1 MKILD
6 QITECCR
13 VKKYSPNT
21 AKTYR
26 KWAEDFLRWI
36 RGERGEW
43 VHPLQLGTEDVEA
56 FLTHLATRQ
65 RVAAST
71 QNQALSALLFLF
83 RSVVDVDI
91 GDLNAVRAKRSQ
103 FIPSVLDQT
112 EVRELLSYLHG
123 TDRLAC
129 ELMYGAG
136 LRVSEVF
143 ELRIKDVDLTRRTI
157 HVRQSKGAKDRMVML
172 PTPAIHAVRTQ
183 RDLVRDLHADDVRDG
198 CNRVEL
204 PGAFHRKSATASG
217 SLNWYWLFCSR
228 ERSRHP
234 TEGWLGRYH
243 LQPST
248 VQRSIVLAAARAGIH
263 KRVTCHTLRHSFATN
278 VLENGGSI
286 EQVRDLL
293 GHSDI
298 RTTQK
303 YLHCTRSPALSVVS
317 PLERIA

>member
-1 MKILD
+1 MKLLD
-6 QITECCR
+6 QINERCR

-26 KWAEDFLRWI
+26 KWAADFLRWVK
-36 RGERGEW
+36 RERGEW
-43 VHPLQLGTEDVEA
+43 VHPLQLGTSDVEA

-83 RSVVDVDI
+83 REVVGLEV
-91 GDLNAVRAKRSQ
+91 GDLNAMRAKRST
-103 FIPSVLDQT
+103 FIPTVLDQS

-143 ELRIKDVDLTRRTI
+143 ALRIKDVDLIRQTI
-157 HVRQSKGAKDRMVML
+157 HVRQSKGAKDRLVML
-172 PTPAIHAVRTQ
+172 PPSSIKSIRQQSAHVRGIYDQ
-183 RDLVRDLHADDVRDG
+183 DVVDG

-204 PGAFHRKSATASG
+204 PGAFHRKSLTASG
-217 SLNWYWLFCSR
+217 SLNWYWLFVSPV
-228 ERSRHP
+228 RSRQP
-234 TEGWLGRYH
+234 VDGWLGRYH
-243 LQPST
+243 LQPSG
-248 VQRSIVLAAARAGIH
+248 VQRSIRLAALQAGIR

-278 VLENGGSI
+278 VLENGASV

-303 YLHCTRSPALSVVS
+303 YLHCTRSPTLTVVS